1 MKICFKT
8 NIKILTE
15 PPKVPYSSLK
25 YTAFTKA
32 LLYANTKI
40 AFSKIKTIE
49 LLCSLEEQPLSYL
62 YCWPKGLRDHLRERR
77 LCNYVIMFSHT
88 ALTLTSAFLQ
98 ERGANKTAQQRKNIY
113 IYKYQQWALTENVII
128 CISLFPSLFLSLSLS
143 SILLF
148 GVFVIKTNSQCSP
161 SSLWLITNNISILIN
176 GPLFFHYFN
185 RCYSQKSF

>member
-40 AFSKIKTIE
+40 AFSKNKTIE

-62 YCWPKGLRDHLRERR
+62 YCWTKGLRDHLWERR
-77 LCNYVIMFSHT
+77 LCNYVLMFSHT

-98 ERGANKTAQQRKNIY
+98 ERGANKTAQERKNIY
-113 IYKYQQWALTENVII
+113 IHKYQQWAFTENVII
-128 CISLFPSLFLSLSLS
+128 CISLFPSLFLSPPFHPFCYLGSLW
-143 SILLF
+143 L
-148 GVFVIKTNSQCSP
+148 KTKSQCSP
-161 SSLWLITNNISILIN
+161 SCLWLITNNISYIN
-176 GPLFFHYFN
+176 
-185 RCYSQKSF
+185 K

>member
-49 LLCSLEEQPLSYL
+49 LSERNIENLWNLGPGEQFLDLRVNALSIKEQFKYF
-62 YCWPKGLRDHLRERR
+62 H
-77 LCNYVIMFSHT
+77 H
-88 ALTLTSAFLQ
+88 Q
-98 ERGANKTAQQRKNIY
+98 EN
-113 IYKYQQWALTENVII
+113 
-128 CISLFPSLFLSLSLS
+128 
-143 SILLF
+143 
-148 GVFVIKTNSQCSP
+148 
-161 SSLWLITNNISILIN
+161 
-176 GPLFFHYFN
+176 
-185 RCYSQKSF
+185 

>member
-49 LLCSLEEQPLSYL
+49 LLCSLEEQPLSYR

-98 ERGANKTAQQRKNIY
+98 ERGANRTAQQRKNIY
-113 IYKYQQWALTENVII
+113 IYKYQQWAFTEIVII
-128 CISLFPSLFLSLSLS
+128 CFSLFPSLFLSLSLS

-148 GVFVIKTNSQCSP
+148 GVFVIKTKSQCSP
-161 SSLWLITNNISILIN
+161 SSLWLITNNISYIN
-176 GPLFFHYFN
+176 KWTIIFSLF
-185 RCYSQKSF
+185 